1 MEILV
6 RLSRLL
12 SPSFF
17 AILAGLSLTAAALL
31 FIAGKRTA
39 AEPQVIDTKLSRL
52 EPIEYR
58 STAYLAL
65 AFSWSLFGLVLSF
78 IFAAIGPSFWG
89 SLILVILSLLCL
101 LFTLCFLYT
110 GGGTLL
116 CAVTGHKGGLV
127 PWFFPPMRHIDSLI
141 VRFGDLLAAGLFRQ
155 SWYPRIVTKIG
166 GPAKAVKETPTTVM
180 SGYGEAKVAE
190 AMERLH
196 HKVAEYETHLAPEQR
211 EKLMEERRIV
221 EELRSMYP

>member
-65 AFSWSLFGLVLSF
+65 AFSWSMFGLVLSF